1 MLFKSITQMKGLKK
15 IRQIQISFLKKLL
28 NVILKKE
35 SGFLGV
41 KPIPP
46 LRLLF
51 ARGESYRGANPECNR
66 LKSLQ
71 QRLAGGGRGG
81 KLYVIINLDQK
92 PCWDSG
98 PIAVSLHPVFF
109 YHGRTSSQTPPL
121 FFAIVPQI

>member
-1 MLFKSITQMKGLKK
+1 MKGLKK
-15 IRQIQISFLKKLL
+15 IRQIRISFLKKLL

-35 SGFLGV
+35 LGFLGV

-71 QRLAGGGRGG
+71 QRLTGGGRGG
-81 KLYVIINLDQK
+81 DYMLLLILIKNLVGIAAQLLYLCI
-92 PCWDSG
+92 PY
-98 PIAVSLHPVFF
+98 FF
-109 YHGRTSSQTPPL
+109 IMGGLLLKRRPYFLQ
-121 FFAIVPQI
+121 